1 MVKNILKRVND
12 EIMSKK
18 SKYLIYIVIVALAFS
33 SKYAHADTESINDQ
47 ENKQVERYK
56 VAKLNIE
63 EVSGVYSV
71 TLWILLGSLI
81 KIGIT
86 SLHKALM

>member
-1 MVKNILKRVND
+1 MIEGIFQRVNN
-12 EIMSKK
+12 ELLSKK
-18 SKYLIYIVIVALAFS
+18 SKYLIYVVIVSIAFL
-33 SKYAHADTESINDQ
+33 SKNVRADTESINEQ

-81 KIGIT
+81 KIGI
-86 SLHKALM
+86 SKFKRKH

>member
-1 MVKNILKRVND
+1 MFSR
-12 EIMSKK
+12 K
-18 SKYLIYIVIVALAFS
+18 STYFIYILIVTITFLNRNVQAG
-33 SKYAHADTESINDQ
+33 TESINEQ
-47 ENKQVERYK
+47 KNKEVERYK

-81 KIGIT
+81 KIGISAFT
-86 SLHKALM
+86 I

>member
-1 MVKNILKRVND
+1 MIKHIFERVNKA
-12 EIMSKK
+12 MFSRK
-18 SKYLIYIVIVALAFS
+18 STYFIYILIVTITFLNRNVQAG
-33 SKYAHADTESINDQ
+33 TESINEQ
-47 ENKQVERYK
+47 KNKEVERYK

-81 KIGIT
+81 KIGISAFT
-86 SLHKALM
+86 I